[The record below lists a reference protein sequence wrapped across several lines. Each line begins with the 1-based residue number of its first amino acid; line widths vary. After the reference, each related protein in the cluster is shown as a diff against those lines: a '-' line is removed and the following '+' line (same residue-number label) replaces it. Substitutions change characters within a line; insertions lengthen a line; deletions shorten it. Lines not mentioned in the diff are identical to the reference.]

1 MANSTI
7 SIIVIIGIFIGLLLI
22 FVFAYILHKNN
33 NISYEE
39 FCEKVK
45 NCKNLYIRY
54 NYDNPLI
61 PIFEEKYEIINIE
74 NGWIKLINV
83 TDNTDVIHL
92 PLKEAYNTFELEPYN
107 SKE

>member
-7 SIIVIIGIFIGLLLI
+7 SIIVIIGIFIGLLSI
-22 FVFAYILHKNN
+22 FLFAYHMHKKN

-45 NCKNLYIRY
+45 NCKYLYIRY
-54 NYDNPLI
+54 HYDNPLI
-61 PIFEEKYEIINIE
+61 PTFEEKYEIINIE
-74 NGWIKLINV
+74 NGWIKLFNF

-92 PLKEAYNTFELEPYN
+92 PLKEAYNIFELEPYN